1 MNYYLR
7 EINRSFADF
16 VLLGILEDKTVPG
29 IGESHEGL
37 ALAHGCSTLDGIR
50 WREGD
55 GRQLN
60 GDEFESRHL
69 GKCKLIKEE
78 EAQRV
83 IIESKQEIKFKALSG
98 FSK

>member
-50 WREGD
+50 WRGRD
-55 GRQLN
+55 GKQLN

-69 GKCKLIKEE
+69 GECKLIKEE
-78 EAQRV
+78 EARR
-83 IIESKQEIKFKALSG
+83 IIVGSKQEIVFKALSG
-98 FSK
+98 F